1 MCTPNLTRKVR
12 GALVSRRPTLKNK
25 WVWGN
30 SIQKKFGGTGIQG
43 RRKQLLIG
51 PAKGMAV
58 KEKHANAR
66 GSGGMP
72 PQEIFEKTCS
82 EIASDSF
89 HSQTELT
96 SP

>member
-1 MCTPNLTRKVR
+1 MVEANFTDDGEK
-12 GALVSRRPTLKNK
+12 
-25 WVWGN
+25 
-30 SIQKKFGGTGIQG
+30 QG

-58 KEKHANAR
+58 KEKCAKHTQHANAR
-66 GSGGMP
+66 GVWGHA

-89 HSQTELT
+89 LSQNLLPHNYIAMCVNFL
-96 SP
+96 SIHVQ

>member
-1 MCTPNLTRKVR
+1 M
-12 GALVSRRPTLKNK
+12 
-25 WVWGN
+25 
-30 SIQKKFGGTGIQG
+30 
-43 RRKQLLIG
+43 IG

-58 KEKHANAR
+58 KEKCAKHTQHAKHANAR

-89 HSQTELT
+89 LSQNLLLHNYIAMCVNFL
-96 SP
+96 SIHVQ

>member
-1 MCTPNLTRKVR
+1 M
-12 GALVSRRPTLKNK
+12 
-25 WVWGN
+25 
-30 SIQKKFGGTGIQG
+30 
-43 RRKQLLIG
+43 IG

-58 KEKHANAR
+58 KEKCAKHTQHANAR

-89 HSQTELT
+89 LRANIPS
-96 SP
+96 

>member
-1 MCTPNLTRKVR
+1 MYFKIFL
-12 GALVSRRPTLKNK
+12 
-25 WVWGN
+25 
-30 SIQKKFGGTGIQG
+30 SIYTNVFPSIYVASQG

-58 KEKHANAR
+58 KEKCAKHTQHANAR

-72 PQEIFEKTCS
+72 PQEIFEKPYS

-89 HSQTELT
+89 LRANIPS
-96 SP
+96 